1 MENLKVK
8 TEYIIY
14 TYFKNATPYILGSF
28 FNINQAKLKLYE
40 IIENDKER
48 RFKYYVDNDFF
59 ENPYRLENAEMY
71 YCIKFREVMP
81 YKKYYEFE
89 HEETDVNAK
98 NYAKLKKNYE
108 KQKKRESEKII
119 PFFTI

>member
-28 FNINQAKLKLYE
+28 FNINM
-40 IIENDKER
+40 DKER

-59 ENPYRLENAEMY
+59 ENRYSLENAERY